1 MPTSPC
7 PRSLRPRRP
16 SRAIA
21 GWDTA
26 RGSVEPASACG
37 WHRRPSPGALIRVDF
52 HCQPNA
58 CGINNVFA
66 VSRTGA
72 QAPVRRFPVPRCGRP
87 GRPAEF
93 GAWLRRP
100 ARVGFRTHPDGLE
113 GPAYSVPRSG
123 AATAR
128 AAPRRAACGPPR
140 WPPPSCSAP
149 RRGSSRRR
157 ARRGARARRRPGRR
171 AACRW
176 RTCRPGTASA
186 RS

>member
-1 MPTSPC
+1 MRTIIA
-7 PRSLRPRRP
+7 RSNVLRSEHNRIPANAFGLHTNGRLIFIVSRTLAVSIMFSQLAGRARRRP
-16 SRAIA
+16 S
-21 GWDTA
+21 GVFP
-26 RGSVEPASACG
+26 G
-37 WHRRPSPGALIRVDF
+37 RPG
-52 HCQPNA
+52 
-58 CGINNVFA
+58 
-66 VSRTGA
+66 
-72 QAPVRRFPVPRCGRP
+72 PRCGRR
-87 GRPAEF
+87 GRPAGF

-128 AAPRRAACGPPR
+128 AAPRRGACGPPLSPR
-140 WPPPSCSAP
+140 PSCPAP
-149 RRGSSRRR
+149 RRGPSRRR